1 MAFTK
6 KKWVNVPDP
15 SNLPDV
21 PEGQDA
27 LARFDAENMNRIE
40 NGIENAHGLINDKAP
55 AGHGLGDVTARTSSN
70 TSFSETMEKGCGF
83 YQVETDV
90 DTPLGYKEWMP
101 MLQIAR
107 DCSEGNETG
116 VQLAFYDF
124 STSKPRMWI
133 RNLLRGVATGWA
145 EILHTGNAP
154 TLVLNAIDKLPISKG
169 GTGGTKGYEAAN
181 NLGVKSIAGGVAVN
195 ENDDLNTYTTIGNYM
210 CALTATASTLSN
222 CPIQSAFV
230 MTVGY
235 AHGGASYIFQEITQ
249 FDTGVKY
256 YRVYTISTKSWT
268 GWQSS
273 YGTANKPTPA
283 EIGAAPAY
291 AYGTTDLNAGVSELE
306 TGKLYFVYE

>member
-40 NGIENAHGLINDKAP
+40 EGVKEAHTSLDTKAP
-55 AGHGLGDVTARTSSN
+55 SGHGLGESTFGSSI
-70 TSFSETMEKGCGF
+70 TPYYDFLKKGCGF
-83 YQVETDV
+83 YQSS
-90 DTPLGYKEWMP
+90 YKEGSPRDINEWIGF
-101 MLQIAR
+101 LQLSRGKTSGGETGAQIAFR
-107 DCSEGNETG
+107 DISPNNPQMWLKATYNGTEGDWVE
-116 VQLAFYDF
+116 V
-124 STSKPRMWI
+124 
-133 RNLLRGVATGWA
+133 
-145 EILHTGNAP
+145 LHTGNASN
-154 TLVLNAIDKLPISKG
+154 LVLNAIDKLPISKG

-210 CALTATASTLSN
+210 CTLATTASTLSN

-249 FDTGVKY
+249 FNTGVKY
-256 YRVYTISTKSWT
+256 YRVYTVSTKSWT

-291 AYGTTDLNAGVSELE
+291 ATAQPTLMQG
-306 TGKLYFVYE
+306 